1 MESFFKF
8 FAERHTL
15 AYMITF
21 TAILLG
27 ISTLFFIK
35 RDIFPEVDFG
45 EMVITTAYP
54 GASPEDVELK
64 VTNKIE
70 DELKSVTGIK
80 RYTSWSSEN
89 FSFIHV
95 VIDSDERDEKKVVRE
110 IRDAA
115 SRVKDLPDEVDDLP
129 LVTELNTS
137 VLQIIEVG
145 LTGDLPYKALRELAR
160 QFEKKL
166 ENIPGVSHVDRY
178 GYRDREI
185 RVEVDPEK
193 MIKPEV
199 SLTDIVRAV
208 SARNIRATGG
218 SFESYTSEK
227 NIVTLAQ
234 FRKPDEVGEVIVKT
248 TFDGIPTRVK
258 DIAVVRDDF
267 EEEKV
272 ISRINGQSAISFIA
286 HKNSSAD
293 IIRTVDAIKK
303 LIEKEQR
310 YLPEG
315 VSLIISND
323 QSAYVKKRLNIVRN
337 NGLIGLALVL
347 IVLSIFLRPRIAF
360 WVALGVPIALL
371 GVIFLLPIFNSFLD
385 TVTLTAMVLVIGIIV
400 DDAIIIS
407 ENIYQRFEKGD
418 SPLEAAVNGVKE
430 VFLPVVTT
438 ILTTFAAFAPLFFM
452 PGILGKF
459 VYVIPLVITLA
470 LLISLIE
477 STLALPAHLAAGLK
491 KRSSSRVAEM
501 GHFFERL
508 RQAFRGWVYAFLKF
522 RYVLVI
528 VFMGVLGG
536 SITYAIKYM
545 DFVLFPSSTA
555 ERFAIFLQMPTGTSL
570 HATSKKITEV
580 ENILTQMGDDE
591 LESYMTR
598 VGTFGDD
605 VVKTESENYAAIY
618 VNLTPFAERHRT
630 ADEIVENMRS
640 HTKGIKDIRKL
651 HYQIDSGG
659 PPVGRPI
666 MVRVVG
672 ANDAMRKRLA
682 DDVESFLKNTPG
694 TKDIDRNDK
703 EGKQQ
708 IELKLNY
715 DRLARVG
722 LTVADVARNV
732 RIAYDGE
739 VVTSVRYGDE
749 DVDFRVIFKES
760 VRRNPDYL
768 YQLHL
773 PNKTGRLTAL
783 KSLATLENGPG
794 PSNFNHYKGERTIV
808 VSGDVYKDIT
818 TPIKVAETVE
828 EQFNLPQ
835 DYPGMR
841 LVIGG
846 EAEESAKS
854 FNELLVILGIAALA
868 IYALLILLFNSFWQ
882 PFLVMLAVPFGLTGV
897 IFAFAVHGE
906 VLGFLAMTGIIGL
919 AGVVVN
925 DSLVL
930 VNHLNELCKCDPQRP
945 LEDIVAEGTA
955 NRLRAILLTTFSTV
969 AGLLPL
975 AYGIGGSDPY
985 MGPMALALGYGLLFA
1000 TPLTLILMPCLYMI
1014 SADVN
1019 RWVANTCGCLK
1030 QSFSFIKRKDR

>member
-1 MESFFKF
+1 MERFFKF
-8 FAERHTL
+8 FAERNIL

-21 TAILLG
+21 TMIILG

-45 EMVITTAYP
+45 EMVVTTVYP

-95 VIDSDERDEKKVVRE
+95 VIDPDERDEKKVIRE
-110 IRDAA
+110 IRDAVG
-115 SRVKDLPDEVDDLP
+115 RVKDLPDEVDDLP
-129 LVTELNTS
+129 LLTELNTS

-145 LTGDLPYKALRELAR
+145 LTGNLPYKNLRELAR

-166 ENIPGVSHVDRY
+166 ENIHGVSHVDRY

-185 RVEVDPEK
+185 RIEVDPEK
-193 MIKPEV
+193 LIKPEV
-199 SLTDIVRAV
+199 SLTDIVRAIG
-208 SARNIRATGG
+208 ARNIRATGG

-234 FRKPDEVGEVIVKT
+234 FREPGEVGDVIVKT
-248 TFDGIPTRVK
+248 TFDGVPTRVK
-258 DIAVVRDDF
+258 NIGVVKDDF

-272 ISRINGQSAISFIA
+272 ISRINGKSAISFVA
-286 HKNSSAD
+286 YKNSSAD
-293 IIRTVDAIKK
+293 IIRTVDSIKELIKK
-303 LIEKEQR
+303 EEQ

-315 VSLIISND
+315 VSLIMSND
-323 QSAYVKKRLNIVRN
+323 QSAYVKERLNIVRN

-347 IVLSIFLRPRIAF
+347 IVLSIFLRPRMAV

-385 TVTLTAMVLVIGIIV
+385 TITLTAMVLVIGIIV

-407 ENIYQRFEKGD
+407 ENIYRRFEKGD
-418 SPLEAAVNGVKE
+418 SPLDAAVNGVKE
-430 VFLPVVTT
+430 VFLPVLTT

-452 PGILGKF
+452 PGMLGKF

-477 STLALPAHLAAGLK
+477 STVALPAHLAAGLK
-491 KRSSSRVAEM
+491 KRSSRKSAGM
-501 GHFFERL
+501 GVFFEKL
-508 RQAFRGWVYAFLKF
+508 RESFRGQVYAFLKF
-522 RYVLVI
+522 RYALVI
-528 VFMGVLGG
+528 VFISILGG
-536 SITYAIKYM
+536 SITYAVKYM

-580 ENILTQMGDDE
+580 ENILTTFNDSE
-591 LESYMTR
+591 IESYMTR
-598 VGTFGDD
+598 VGTFGDS
-605 VVKTESENYAAIY
+605 VVKTESESYAAIY

-630 ADEIVENMRS
+630 ADEIVESMRS
-640 HTKGIKDIRKL
+640 HTNKLQEIQKL

-672 ANDAMRKRLA
+672 TNDVLRKKLA
-682 DDVESFLKNTPG
+682 GDVEAFLVRTEG

-703 EGKQQ
+703 DGKQQ

-722 LTVADVARNV
+722 ITVADVARNV

-739 VVTSVRYGDE
+739 VVTNVRYGDE

-768 YQLHL
+768 FQLHL
-773 PNKTGRLTAL
+773 PNKSGRLTSL
-783 KSLATLENGPG
+783 RSLATLSSGPG

-808 VSGDVYKDIT
+808 VSGDVDKEKT
-818 TPIKVAETVE
+818 TSIKIADAVKEN
-828 EQFNLPQ
+828 FDLPK

-854 FNELLVILGIAALA
+854 LNELRIILGVAALI

-882 PFLVMLAVPFGLTGV
+882 PFMVMLAVPFGLTGV
-897 IFAFAVHGE
+897 IIAFAVHGE
-906 VLGFLAMTGIIGL
+906 VLGFLAMIGVIGL

-930 VNHLNELCKCDPQRP
+930 VNHLNELHKSEPERP
-945 LEDIVAEGTA
+945 LFDLVAEGTS
-955 NRLRAILLTTFSTV
+955 NRLRAILLTTVSTV

-1000 TPLTLILMPCLYMI
+1000 TPLTLILMPCLYVI
-1014 SADVN
+1014 SDDIRTGVK
-1019 RWVANTCGCLK
+1019 NTGAYLK
-1030 QSFSFIKRKDR
+1030 PLFGFMRRKGH

>member
-1 MESFFKF
+1 MERFFRF
-8 FAERHTL
+8 FAQRHIL

-21 TAILLG
+21 TAMVLG
-27 ISTLFFIK
+27 VSTLFFIK
-35 RDIFPEVDFG
+35 RDIFPEVEFG
-45 EMVITTAYP
+45 EMVVTTAYP

-89 FSFIHV
+89 FSFIHI
-95 VIDSDERDEKKVVRE
+95 VIDPDEKDQDKVVRE
-110 IRDAA
+110 VRDAV
-115 SRVKDLPDEVDDLP
+115 SRVNALPEEVDELP

-145 LTGDLPYKALRELAR
+145 LTGDLPYKTLRELAR

-166 ENIPGVSHVDRY
+166 ENIPGVAQVDRY

-185 RVEVDPEK
+185 RIEVDPK
-193 MIKPEV
+193 KLIKPEV
-199 SLTDIVRAV
+199 SLTDIVRAI

-234 FRKPDEVGEVIVKT
+234 FRQPAEVGEVIVKT
-248 TFDGIPTRVK
+248 TFDGVPTRVK
-258 DIAVVRDDF
+258 DVAVVRDDF
-267 EEEKV
+267 EEEKI
-272 ISRINGQSAISFIA
+272 ISRINGQPAISFIA

-293 IIRTVDAIKK
+293 IIRTVDAIKA
-303 LIEKEQR
+303 LIEKEQQ
-310 YLPEG
+310 YLPQG
-315 VSLIISND
+315 VSLVISND

-347 IVLSIFLRPRIAF
+347 IVLSIFLRPRIAV

-407 ENIYQRFEKGD
+407 ENIYQRSEKGD
-418 SPLEAAVNGVKE
+418 SPLEAAVNGVKG
-430 VFLPVVTT
+430 VFLPVLTT

-452 PGILGKF
+452 PGMLGKF

-470 LLISLIE
+470 LMISLIE
-477 STLALPAHLAAGLK
+477 SSLALPAHLAAGLQK
-491 KRSSSRVAEM
+491 QGSRRVAGM
-501 GHFFERL
+501 GRFFERL
-508 RQAFRGWVYAFLKF
+508 RQAFRRWVYTFLRF
-522 RYVLVI
+522 RLVLVMI
-528 VFMGVLGG
+528 FMMILG
-536 SITYAIKYM
+536 SAITYAVKYM

-570 HATSKKITEV
+570 YATSKKITEV
-580 ENILTQMGDDE
+580 ENILTQLHKDE

-630 ADEIVENMRS
+630 ADEIVEAMR
-640 HTKGIKDIRKL
+640 HQTDKIQGISQL

-672 ANDAMRKRLA
+672 TDDAVRKRLA
-682 DDVESFLKNTPG
+682 DDVEAFLKDLPG

-722 LTVADVARNV
+722 LTVAEVARNV

-739 VVTSVRYGDE
+739 VVTNVRYGDE

-768 YQLHL
+768 FQLHL
-773 PNKTGRLTAL
+773 PNKSGRLTSL
-783 KSLATLENGPG
+783 KSVATLASGPG

-808 VSGDVYKDIT
+808 VSGDVHKDIT
-818 TPIKVAETVE
+818 TPIKVAEAVE
-828 EQFNLPQ
+828 QHFNLPQ

-854 FNELLVILGIAALA
+854 LNELLVILGIAALI

-882 PFLVMLAVPFGLTGV
+882 PFMVMLAVPFGLTGV
-897 IFAFAVHGE
+897 IIAFALHGE

-930 VNHLNELCKCDPQRP
+930 VNHLNEMRRSEPHRP
-945 LEDIVAEGTA
+945 LHDIVAEGTA
-955 NRLRAILLTTFSTV
+955 NRLRAILLTTVSTV

-1000 TPLTLILMPCLYMI
+1000 TPLTLILIPCLYVI
-1014 SADVN
+1014 SADVS
-1019 RWVANTCGCLK
+1019 RWLRKSAGGLK
-1030 QSFSFIKRKDR
+1030 SR